1 MGRVTWPV
9 EECSVCGGSGGGG
22 EHSTTPHCK
31 HPGLTSTMMGQKVGG
46 VWRISLLSSRTLPDC
61 PLQFSATTY
70 DCWPDCLF

>member
-1 MGRVTWPV
+1 MSSGVRAGKYEQSRVTWPG

-46 VWRISLLSSRTLPDC
+46 VWRRQSDFDHSVS
-61 PLQFSATTY
+61 Q
-70 DCWPDCLF
+70 